1 MRETVESKKVLLV
14 DDNRQQF
21 LQFGCLL
28 SNACYNDYRLIWCH
42 DLEKY
47 LDHIEHH
54 QCDVVLLDYH
64 WENYCKDFIRRS
76 YTLNSKIPIILMTDD
91 MDPEVDKKAISV
103 GASDYLVKGS
113 ITADVLERTLRYS
126 LERKKLENHFIYLA
140 HHDYLT
146 GLANRTLFLDRLE
159 QTIQLADRANDKFTL
174 MFVDLNN
181 FKVVNDNYGHEMG
194 DRLLKEFSARLIEN
208 VRSSDTVGRIGGDEF
223 MILFNHIGSTPQ
235 IISLAQ
241 KLIDSIRSPF
251 VIKGQELFVGC
262 SIGIAVYP
270 DSGESA
276 EVMKRNADVAM
287 YQAKLTG
294 TSCYRFFSSAKN
306 EFDCNSFSRLLE
318 KAKS

>member
-1 MRETVESKKVLLV
+1 MRETSEPKKVLLV

-28 SNACYNDYRLIWCH
+28 SNACYNDYRLIWCQ
-42 DLEKY
+42 DREKY
-47 LDHIEHH
+47 LAHIEHH

-64 WENYCKDFIRRS
+64 WGSDCKDFIRRS
-76 YTLNSKIPIILMTDD
+76 YTLNSDIPIILMTDD
-91 MDPEVDKKAISV
+91 IDPEVDKKAISV

-159 QTIQLADRANDKFTL
+159 QTIQLADHSNDKFTL
-174 MFVDLNN
+174 MFIDLNN

-194 DRLLKEFSARLIEN
+194 DRLLKEFSGRLIEN
-208 VRSSDTVGRIGGDEF
+208 VRSNDTVGRIGGDEF
-223 MILFNHIGSTPQ
+223 MILFNHIGATPK
-235 IISLAQ
+235 IMSLAQ
-241 KLIDSIRSPF
+241 QLIDSINSPF
-251 VIKGQELFVGC
+251 MIKGQELFVGC

-270 DSGESA
+270 DSGDSA
-276 EVMKRNADVAM
+276 EAMKRNADVAM

-294 TSCYRFFSSAKN
+294 TSCYRFFSSAQN
-306 EFDCNSFSRLLE
+306 EFEYNSFSRLLE